1 MLNISYIFSILVSS
15 LFICNSIL
23 FSQFWIIFTITILD
37 SFSGRLLISCSFV
50 LFGGHYHIP
59 LPSQYFFFFFFI
71 LFRLLCLLWPFV
83 GWKFVVFLYCGACSL
98 WVGLCSIL
106 CNSMNCSMPGKH
118 SLSFTISLSLC
129 KLMSIESGMPSN
141 HPIFCCPLLLSS
153 VFPTIRVFSNEST
166 FHIRWPKYWSF
177 SFRTSPSNEYSGLI
191 SFKSDWF
198 DFLAVQRTL
207 KSLLLHHS
215 SKVSVFGAQPSL
227 WFSSHIHT

>member
-1 MLNISYIFSILVSS
+1 MFLVCLSVTPFCFHNFGSSLLSLFWILFQVDSSSPALLFCLVGIIIFLYLLNIS
-15 LFICNSIL
+15 
-23 FSQFWIIFTITILD
+23 
-37 SFSGRLLISCSFV
+37 
-50 LFGGHYHIP
+50 
-59 LPSQYFFFFFFI
+59 FFFFFI

-141 HPIFCCPLLLSS
+141 HPILCCPLFHLPLI
-153 VFPTIRVFSNEST
+153 FPTIKIFSNELALY
-166 FHIRWPKYWSF
+166 IKWPRYWSF
-177 SFRTSPSNEYSGLI
+177 SFSVSHFNEYSWLI
-191 SFKSDWF
+191 SFKIDWF
-198 DFLAVQRTL
+198 DFFAVQGTL

-215 SKVSVFGAQPSL
+215 SKASIL
-227 WFSSHIHT
+227 WHSAFFMVQHSHLCT